1 MLPSFTLERES
12 PLSPLPFHASQTE
25 FSLRLDSPQ
34 YEPSFHFQPVKR
46 YSGFLHSPKKDRL
59 FPLPSPQRGSPF
71 SSVFPPK
78 EPPLTPPSMDTD
90 LQGFTRPAAAP
101 IGAVRRLRMPH
112 QQDRAEH
119 LQSQAENR
127 SDQARQPMIL
137 ETHARLESHQSGLH
151 MHHTRPETNQTGPHI
166 HLMRPENHC
175 KETRPWAKPGTH
187 TRLDNHQVD
196 PDFCHT
202 KCDISQAG
210 PDDLHTKPASHKTQA
225 SSEAFR
231 AGSEFSDLQKGVEDK
246 DDPPATSPVITVPQI
261 PSGRSRR
268 EGWVLSMMPSREAS
282 ERGEQT
288 ENVPLPADPAKKWEF
303 GRLLVPAHRSPMN
316 TAEIVSSQFDR
327 QSAGPM
333 REESREMEVDLGH
346 SSDRVVAQ
354 EDVTPLVEARDER
367 ETMTPSKRGCDLG
380 SMSEK
385 SLIQVPVPCSRSSSA
400 EETHGGHENTS
411 AQAHDHP
418 THLLDTQME
427 AETEPNP
434 DSQLP
439 SLPSGSDSAEAPSAF
454 EHVEHA
460 HALSRSDMPRHGNQH
475 ESEADDRCD
484 RGNQSNHGEHNDQ
497 GNEYE
502 ENAWFDRETGMTEPN
517 TQQALTHTDIPTAEE
532 SHPEQ
537 KRQKISLTEGGECN
551 SKSSHKRALQC
562 YS

>member
-1 MLPSFTLERES
+1 
-12 PLSPLPFHASQTE
+12 
-25 FSLRLDSPQ
+25 
-34 YEPSFHFQPVKR
+34 
-46 YSGFLHSPKKDRL
+46 
-59 FPLPSPQRGSPF
+59 
-71 SSVFPPK
+71 
-78 EPPLTPPSMDTD
+78 
-90 LQGFTRPAAAP
+90 
-101 IGAVRRLRMPH
+101 MPH

-303 GRLLVPAHRSPMN
+303 GRLLVPAHSPMN